1 MNKHN
6 KWFKGSRDRGLTYL
20 KYKIKILNEK
30 NPKIVPINKLINEDE
45 IAS

>member
-1 MNKHN
+1 MNKEN
-6 KWFKGSRDRGLTYL
+6 RWFKGSRDRGLTNL

-30 NPKIVPINKLINEDE
+30 NPKIVPLNKLKNEDE